1 MKTSDSRAFVHQLVV
16 YSLAT
21 IVVGGGMGLGSV
33 WMRHQI
39 SLTAN
44 TNRILESQIAEVRRH
59 SEEIRT
65 AVAEASRR
73 RGLVITGEDINADPP
88 ALAAPDLV
96 QSALQHALAHGLTAR
111 PMISGTATAPAYM
124 TSTCWIAS
132 GSSLMR
138 GSRSSTG

>member
-1 MKTSDSRAFVHQLVV
+1 MKSSDSRAFVHQLVV

-44 TNRILESQIAEVRRH
+44 TNRILETQIAEVRRH

-65 AVAEASRR
+65 AVAGERDYTVLMRR
-73 RGLVITGEDINADPP
+73 NEELQLGLVPQRQDQVQAVNVNPMER
-88 ALAAPDLV
+88 LAAKRNRDIFPAGV
-96 QSALQHALAHGLTAR
+96 ESVSFRVAWQH
-111 PMISGTATAPAYM
+111 
-124 TSTCWIAS
+124 
-132 GSSLMR
+132 
-138 GSRSSTG
+138 